1 MRFGNHR
8 PFYGGED
15 VKVNVSTIDTPGPK
29 GVRILEL
36 ITALSGFPYLGLTRL
51 GLNRTY

>member
-1 MRFGNHR
+1 MEVADEIVIFN
-8 PFYGGED
+8 E
-15 VKVNVSTIDTPGPK
+15 VDTPGPK